1 MTKQHG
7 RETDVRTSLLQQSN
21 FIYRNLLLLIFLGS
35 CSIVATRPK
44 LEMSLSQAALVAAQD
59 ANAAQFSPSIYRKA
73 EVLYLKAKTAYKQ
86 KFFDKA
92 KKYAKMSLYYS
103 ERAEFFALKRRA
115 FENEN
120 NEIFE

>member
-1 MTKQHG
+1 
-7 RETDVRTSLLQQSN
+7 
-21 FIYRNLLLLIFLGS
+21 
-35 CSIVATRPK
+35 
-44 LEMSLSQAALVAAQD
+44 MSLSQAALVAAQD